1 MPVFSVEYLWEAYH
15 RSVLTSFAFFSFLFL
30 YFVARLNPS
39 RVLLLCDSW
48 NTLLPHSLLPD
59 SVQAL
64 KILLNLIVFV
74 YLNSHFKTLLDKLFS
89 FLPFNEL
96 LDFNRWLF
104 ALLILLLVHAVASL
118 NQLLVGAQQGC
129 LPLCVH
135 GSLVLCLPIDLMG
148 LALRASRRFLLVVCL
163 GNSVSVPSSSVA
175 CRLIIPNLLFDQV
188 CKLVDIMHKRL
199 SWLPSVGNCIRNNFV
214 AIRTWWHR
222 LNRLLAFLWF
232 FVFLTVVPL
241 VLSASCRSCSCTLLH
256 RVIDTALGPSSLR
269 CILCTVLSRIL
280 LGTIDF
286 VLITN
291 SSTAIYNFGSI
302 LVPYLLIS
310 LW

>member
-1 MPVFSVEYLWEAYH
+1 M
-15 RSVLTSFAFFSFLFL
+15 TSFAFFSFLFL

-129 LPLCVH
+129 LPLCIH
-135 GSLVLCLPIDLMG
+135 GSLVLCLPVDLLG
-148 LALRASRRFLLVVCL
+148 LILLPYWCVVRVLL
-163 GNSVSVPSSSVA
+163 GLYLWPAGAWSPAVLLSFDLTSS
-175 CRLIIPNLLFDQV
+175 
-188 CKLVDIMHKRL
+188 K
-199 SWLPSVGNCIRNNFV
+199 
-214 AIRTWWHR
+214 
-222 LNRLLAFLWF
+222 LLAFG
-232 FVFLTVVPL
+232 
-241 VLSASCRSCSCTLLH
+241 TL
-256 RVIDTALGPSSLR
+256 
-269 CILCTVLSRIL
+269 
-280 LGTIDF
+280 
-286 VLITN
+286 
-291 SSTAIYNFGSI
+291 
-302 LVPYLLIS
+302 
-310 LW
+310 